1 MKSVGLSTFLGTA
14 FVLVITGSAQVPN
27 TAFSITAAA
36 AYSEVRSGEEAYVK
50 VTLTNNLNRVVTL
63 EFASPLCDYSME
75 VRDSVGK
82 LAPDTEAKSKSDCA
96 HPHSTGADAILQL
109 KPHESATN
117 TISVS
122 MFSDMSR
129 LGQCSVRVAWREPKE
144 VGGMLVKS
152 NTVKITV
159 VP

>member
-1 MKSVGLSTFLGTA
+1 MKSVGLGAFLGTA
-14 FVLVITGSAQVPN
+14 IVLVITGTAQAPKA
-27 TAFSITAAA
+27 AFSVTAAA

-50 VTLTNNLNRVVTL
+50 VALTNNLTHVVTL

-75 VRDSVGK
+75 VRDSAGN

-96 HPHSTGADAILQL
+96 HRHSTGADGILQL
-109 KPHESATN
+109 KPYESATN

-129 LGQCSVRVAWREPKE
+129 LGAYSVQAAWREPKE